1 MKISCVI
8 LNYND
13 ATTTIKLI
21 NEIEKFNSL
30 DTIIVVD
37 NLSTDDSF
45 EKLQTYSNN
54 RIKVIQTDKNGGYGY
69 GNNVGIRYS
78 INEFQSDYI
87 LVSNP
92 DVHFSDECVIK
103 MSYFLENNNEYGIVA
118 PLALDNQGEN
128 QKLIAWKLQKKW
140 DYIFSA
146 SMIYLKYFSG
156 KLYDS
161 IYFEGK
167 SSVDVDV
174 VPGSLLMVN
183 AEYMLKYGMYDE
195 NNFLY
200 SEEEMLALK
209 FKKARLK
216 TRLLLEDTYIHEHS
230 VSISKSFPSE
240 IKKKRMNLNS
250 RIYVLNHYYEIK
262 NWEKKV
268 IDLFSRVAFLEN
280 KVIFK
285 IKDLRK

>member
-13 ATTTIKLI
+13 ATTTINLI
-21 NEIEKFNSL
+21 NEIKNFNSL
-30 DTIIVVD
+30 DTIVVVD
-37 NLSTDDSF
+37 NLSTDDSY
-45 EKLQTYSNN
+45 EKLKTYSND

-78 INEFQSDYI
+78 VNEFQSDYI

-92 DVHFSDECVIK
+92 DVHFTDECVIN
-103 MSYFLENNNEYGIVA
+103 MSYFLENNDQYGIVA
-118 PLALDNQGEN
+118 PRALDTQGNN

-140 DYIFSA
+140 DYMFSA
-146 SMIYLKYFSG
+146 SMVYLKYFSG
-156 KLYDS
+156 KYYDS
-161 IYFEGK
+161 VYFEEK

-209 FKKARLK
+209 FKKAGLK

-230 VSISKSFPSE
+230 VSISKSFPFE

-250 RIYVLNHYYEIK
+250 RVYLLNHYYEIK

-268 IDLFSRVAFLEN
+268 IHLFSRVAFLEN
-280 KVIFK
+280 KLIFK
-285 IKDLRK
+285 IKDIRK